1 MKKQIINIYM
11 IFLII
16 LSSTSWANNY
26 KEISSSIVTGQYLSC
41 KSLRAEIEKTQKFI
55 DNLKN
60 NKTENVS
67 LAKRMQLNN
76 EEKKLRDLKDIEISK
91 NCY

>member
-1 MKKQIINIYM
+1 M
-11 IFLII
+11 IFLIM
-16 LSSTSWANNY
+16 LSSTSCASDY

-76 EEKKLRDLKDIEISK
+76 EEKKLRDLKNIEISK

>member
-1 MKKQIINIYM
+1 
-11 IFLII
+11 
-16 LSSTSWANNY
+16 TSWASDY
-26 KEISSSIVTGQYLSC
+26 KEISSSIVAGQYLSC